1 MTKSGTAADAASS
14 ADPDKGPNLSSRVSR
29 RRLLQLGTG
38 AGIAAA
44 LSPMPRL
51 SITRAFASATADVPK
66 APNIVVLMTD
76 QERHHMHWPSGWAE
90 KNLPGLQRL
99 KRHGLYFNR
108 AYTAVTQCSPSRA
121 LMMTGRFAPIN
132 RVTRTFLWPGLVH
145 RNRQPNIASLLKQKA
160 NYEVVWKG
168 KWHLSYASNAAIGN
182 GGEDWTEADIKVMEE
197 NYSWSGWNPP
207 DAGNAIER
215 WQPTEFGKFN
225 GLATLG
231 GAGPDNDGRYVN
243 GRNTASR
250 GQTPGFGEGVVDY
263 LKNRAPKLGKPFC
276 LFVSLVNP
284 HDVYVYPHFW
294 ESAGYKRDA
303 FVNLG
308 IEMPPN
314 YADDLSTKPSVQ
326 KAARDAF
333 NKFSPIETVQARH
346 EYVNFYAYLNTVVDK
361 HIMTVLDTLEETGLM
376 DNTIILRF
384 ADHGEG
390 GLSHGMREK
399 AYTVYEEMIHVPL
412 IVHNPKL
419 FPESRETDAFY
430 DHLDLLPTILDLAG
444 VANAESYA
452 LGKSIVPVMKDPSAS
467 VRDHTIFSFDD
478 LFFLPADIPGGHIRA
493 IREGD
498 WTYAV
503 YFGMGGGK
511 AEYELYNIKS
521 DPLQL
526 DNLAHGTPS
535 PDARKEWARLHRI
548 LTRSFIDASN
558 LPDSFAWPLEPA
570 GRV

>member
-1 MTKSGTAADAASS
+1 
-14 ADPDKGPNLSSRVSR
+14 L
-29 RRLLQLGTG
+29 
-38 AGIAAA
+38 
-44 LSPMPRL
+44 
-51 SITRAFASATADVPK
+51 
-66 APNIVVLMTD
+66 
-76 QERHHMHWPSGWAE
+76 PSGWAE

-145 RNRQPNIASLLKQKA
+145 QNRQPNIASLLKEKA
-160 NYEVVWKG
+160 GYEVVWKG
-168 KWHLSYASNAAIGN
+168 KWHLSYASNAVMGN
-182 GGEDWTEADIKVMEE
+182 GGEAWTEADIKAMEE
-197 NYSWSGWNPP
+197 NYGWSGWNPP
-207 DAGNAIER
+207 DAGNAIEQ

-225 GLATLG
+225 GMATLG
-231 GAGPDNDGRYVN
+231 GADSDNDGRYVN
-243 GRNTASR
+243 GGEVSNR

-263 LKNRAPKLGKPFC
+263 LRNRASKLGKPFC

-284 HDVYVYPHFW
+284 HDVYVYPHLW
-294 ESAGYKRDA
+294 EMAGYKRDA
-303 FVNLG
+303 FINLG
-308 IEMPPN
+308 IDLPPN
-314 YADDLSTKPSVQ
+314 YADNLSTKPSVQ

-333 NKFSPIETVQARH
+333 NKFSPIETAQAQA

-376 DNTIILRF
+376 DKTIILRF

-399 AYTVYEEMIHVPL
+399 AYTAYEEMIHIPL

-419 FPESRETDAFY
+419 FPEPVQTEAFY

-444 VANAESYA
+444 IAKPESYA
-452 LGKSIVPVMKDPSAS
+452 LGKSIVPVIKDPSTS
-467 VRDHTIFSFDD
+467 VQDHTVFSFDD
-478 LFFLPADIPGGHIRA
+478 VFFLPADVSAGHIRA
-493 IREGD
+493 IRHGE

-503 YFGMGGGK
+503 YFGMEDGK

-521 DPLQL
+521 DQLQL
-526 DNLAHGTPS
+526 TNLAHGTPTA
-535 PDARKEWARLHRI
+535 DARREWARLHTI
-548 LTRSFIDASN
+548 LTSSLIDASN
-558 LPDSFAWPLEPA
+558 LPDSFTWPLEPA
-570 GRV
+570 DR